1 MKTGMQ
7 RRHSSEKSGLGLTNA
22 PQLAILSWKKAVKGS
37 STLIADAQ
45 RGAGWWKASGRGSG
59 SRPGAPSLSAAGGG
73 GNSRYRGKSAPGMA
87 GGTQV
92 VPRMVS
98 FALSRRLL
106 GAFFLGGEGCYG

>member
-7 RRHSSEKSGLGLTNA
+7 RRHSSEKSGPGLTNA

-73 GNSRYRGKSAPGMA
+73 GNYALA
-87 GGTQV
+87 GGQHKDLIFQV
-92 VPRMVS
+92 LVFFVPARPGTGRDS
-98 FALSRRLL
+98 SH
-106 GAFFLGGEGCYG
+106 

>member
-7 RRHSSEKSGLGLTNA
+7 RRHSSEKSGPGLTNA

-59 SRPGAPSLSAAGGG
+59 SRPGALFLKTVGDGGS
-73 GNSRYRGKSAPGMA
+73 SRYRGNERPNWGI
-87 GGTQV
+87 QV
-92 VPRMVS
+92 VPRIFK
-98 FALSRRLL
+98 FALSNLL
-106 GAFFLGGEGCYG
+106 GANFCFAPQEGVLR